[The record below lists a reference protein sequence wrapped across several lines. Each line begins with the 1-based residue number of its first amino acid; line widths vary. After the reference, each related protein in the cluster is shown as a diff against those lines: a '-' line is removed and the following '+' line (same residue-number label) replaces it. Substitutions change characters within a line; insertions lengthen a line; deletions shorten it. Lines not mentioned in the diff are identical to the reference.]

1 MRIYDPIAIATS
13 HFIIDYHLTC
23 INYVYAYVYAY
34 ASIIFKVIE
43 MVSCMDMKYVY
54 GGVENERIDMCMY
67 MEYAY
72 ANGIGT
78 YIRVNNII

>member
-23 INYVYAYVYAY
+23 INYVYAYILTCINYIYAY

-54 GGVENERIDMCMY
+54 GGVENERIDMYVYVYRIC
-67 MEYAY
+67 
-72 ANGIGT
+72 IC
-78 YIRVNNII
+78 